1 MMANTG
7 LTESWETERSEHSGS
22 PWPLNTVL
30 DNVVFTIVFGV
41 VVNEP
46 SGDAGM
52 LRTRLAGTAPGVGG
66 YHYAFPSDCFPR
78 YAGDRSFAITPEGRP
93 QEWATKCNALVE
105 EWKVLARAYESGDRT
120 KLVCRMPRE
129 GDLRWGR
136 RQPYLADGSRADHV
150 RIAARCDGK
159 LA

>member
-1 MMANTG
+1 MMINTG

-22 PWPLNTVL
+22 PWPFNAALG
-30 DNVVFTIVFGV
+30 NVVFTIVFGA

-52 LRTRLAGTAPGVGG
+52 LHIRLGGSAPGVGEC
-66 YHYAFPSDCFPR
+66 HYAFPPDCFPWP
-78 YAGDRSFAITPEGRP
+78 ADDGSFTIMPEARP